1 MKAPTF
7 SRPIE
12 LRRVRHA
19 VIDFD
24 GTLSLLTGGW
34 SDVMTDLYTEH
45 LPMLPD
51 EDAPRRRDLA
61 RREILALNGRPS
73 IHQMVRLAELIVQ
86 RGGAAEEADQYHGE
100 FVRRLAEVVHQR
112 RDAITNGQQ
121 APDAMLVPGAREF
134 LALLRENGLEM
145 TLLSGSAHHVL
156 EKETAI
162 LEIAEFFGERIIGPR
177 NDALSFTKRA
187 AFNALA
193 VEHGWKPGELLA
205 IGDGSAEI
213 EHARALEGV
222 AIGIAC
228 RESEPERGLI
238 DELKRELLLSSG
250 ADLVVPDFRP
260 LLPLFREA

>member
-1 MKAPTF
+1 MKAPEF
-7 SRPIE
+7 SRPID

-34 SDVMTDLYTEH
+34 SDVMTDLYTQH

-51 EDAPRRRDLA
+51 EEAPRRREWA

-86 RGGAAEEADQYHGE
+86 RGGSAEPADRYHGE
-100 FVRRLAEVVHQR
+100 FVHRLAEVVHQR
-112 RDAITNGQQ
+112 RDAITNGLKS
-121 APDAMLVPGAREF
+121 PEAMLVPGSREF
-134 LALLRENGLEM
+134 LALLQAGGVEL

-156 EKETAI
+156 KTETAI
-162 LEIAEFFGERIIGPR
+162 LQIAEFFGERIIGPKG
-177 NDALSFTKRA
+177 DALAFTKGS
-187 AFNALA
+187 AFEALA
-193 VEHGWKPGELLA
+193 AEHQWEPGEMLA
-205 IGDGSAEI
+205 IGDGIAEI

-228 RESEPERGLI
+228 RESEPERGLM
-238 DELKRELLLSSG
+238 DELKRELLLSCG

-260 LLPLFREA
+260 LLSLFREA